1 MKRGLIPFA
10 LGFLVASVAE
20 SGAGPAF
27 EVKSPDIS
35 EGKTIGSKHIYNS
48 SGCTGENVSPALE
61 WSDPPAGTKSF
72 AVLVH
77 DPDAPTGGAGFW
89 HWLVVDIPASARS
102 LPQGAGDAAGKSL
115 PAGARQLETDFGD
128 IGYGGPCPPKGH
140 GPHRYVFTVYAL
152 DVDKLDVPAHAR
164 TAVVG
169 FTVNHHTLAKAS
181 LTALFERP
189 R

>member
-10 LGFLVASVAE
+10 LSFLVASVAQ

-27 EVKSPDIS
+27 TLKSPDIA
-35 EGKTIGSKHIYNS
+35 EGKTVAPKHIYNS
-48 SGCTGENVSPALE
+48 FGCTGENLSPALE
-61 WSDPPAGTKSF
+61 WSDPPAGAKSF

-89 HWLVVDIPASARS
+89 HWLLVDLPASTRS
-102 LPQGAGDAAGKSL
+102 LPQGAGNPDGKQL
-115 PAGARQLETDFGD
+115 PAGAKQLETDFGE

-152 DVDKLDVPAHAR
+152 DVEKLDVPHNAR

-169 FTVNHHTLAKAS
+169 FTVNQHALAKAS
-181 LTALFERP
+181 ITANFGR
-189 R
+189 